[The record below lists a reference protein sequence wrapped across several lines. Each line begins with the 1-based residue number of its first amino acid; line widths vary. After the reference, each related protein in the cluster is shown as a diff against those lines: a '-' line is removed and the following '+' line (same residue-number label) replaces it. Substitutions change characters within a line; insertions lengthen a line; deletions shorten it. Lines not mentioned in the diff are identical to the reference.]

1 MTQFNWTISAF
12 DRKPENQIIT
22 NVHWR
27 LSAERNGV
35 NVETYGCTPLPEP
48 TGTIIDYVNVSKEQT
63 IIWLESIMGVIP
75 EPIEEVEQLSQLE
88 TIKQSLENSIDEK
101 LKPIIETLIPNF
113 E

>member
-27 LSAERNGV
+27 LSAERDGIF
-35 NVETYGCTPLPEP
+35 VETYGCTPLPEP
-48 TGTIIDYVNVSKEQT
+48 TDTIIEYVNVDKEQT
-63 IIWLESIMGVIP
+63 IIWLENILGVIP

-88 TIKQSLENSIDEK
+88 TIKQSLDKKIDEK
-101 LKPIIETLIPNF
+101 LYPIIENITPIF
-113 E
+113 